1 MENVCYFLAV
11 RFKVCQSG
19 VPITSEKIYTNLS
32 SSTIIDLYYGYTIN
46 IQSASNDSLTI
57 LINNS
62 ALNLNLTFTINNSET
77 ILIDLPLDS
86 GTFKVQLFAS
96 SRCCALV

>member
-1 MENVCYFLAV
+1 MENFCYFLAV

-19 VPITSEKIYTNLS
+19 VPIVSEKIYTNLS
-32 SSTIIDLYYGYTIN
+32 KDTIIDLYYGYTIN
-46 IQSASNDSLTI
+46 LHSASNDSLTV
-57 LINNS
+57 LITNPT
-62 ALNLNLTFTINNSET
+62 LNLNLTFTINNGET

-96 SRCCALV
+96 SRCCGSV

>member
-11 RFKVCQSG
+11 KFKVCQSG
-19 VPITSEKIYTNLS
+19 VPLVSEKVYTNLS
-32 SSTIIDLYYGYTIN
+32 NTTIIDLYYGYTIN

-62 ALNLNLTFTINNSET
+62 TLNLNLTFTINNGET